1 MLPLTKG
8 ADRCVEP
15 TSSRER
21 CSATCR
27 SRSGCRRTIR
37 CGRFAGSPTARS
49 SASRRGSAR
58 LYVKFGRPSI
68 PPEKLL
74 RALLLQALYTIRSER
89 QLIEQIEYNLLFRW
103 FVGLG
108 MDDAVWAPTTFTK
121 NRDRLLDGDIAAA
134 FFDAVLIHADT
145 ERLLSDEHFTVDGT
159 LLEAW
164 ASQKSF
170 RPRDQD
176 PPANGGG
183 NPDREF
189 PWPAADERDASVHDG
204 SRRAAVQESARPRS
218 PSRLLG
224 PCADGASV
232 GTDCADDGDAG
243 RRLRRTRCSGRDGR
257 AHPGTPADHGG
268 RRQRLRHARLVAG
281 LRAMHV
287 TPHVAQHTT
296 GRRSAIDARTT
307 RHPGYAI
314 SQQKRKLVEQGFGW
328 MKTIGGLRKLR
339 HRSGALVEW
348 IFTFTAA
355 AYNIVRLRRLLEEHC
370 MRLAPAARD
379 SASRAN
385 PATRVTH
392 APAENVTMELTIS
405 AAC

>member
-1 MLPLTKG
+1 MFSYVSLEERVPPDHPLRAIRRIT
-8 ADRCVEP
+8 DRAL
-15 TSSRER
+15 ER
-21 CSATCR
+21 
-27 SRSGCRRTIR
+27 I
-37 CGRFAGSPTARS
+37 SP
-49 SASRRGSAR
+49 R
-58 LYVKFGRPSI
+58 LGTLYIKFGRPSI

-134 FFDAVLIHADT
+134 FFDAVLLHADM

-176 PPANGGG
+176 PPAAGGGG
-183 NPDREF
+183 NTTANFHGQRRTNATHQSTTDPDARLYKKARGREARLGYLGHVLMEHRSGLIVKSMVT
-189 PWPAADERDASVHDG
+189 PADGHGERDAAVVMVEDVHG
-204 SRRAAVQESARPRS
+204 CHRITVAADKAY
-218 PSRLLG
+218 
-224 PCADGASV
+224 D
-232 GTDCADDGDAG
+232 THD
-243 RRLRRTRCSGRDGR
+243 
-257 AHPGTPADHGG
+257 
-268 RRQRLRHARLVAG
+268 LVAG

-296 GRRSAIDARTT
+296 RRRSAIDARTT
-307 RHPGYAI
+307 RHAGYTI
-314 SQQKRKLVEQGFGW
+314 SQRKRKLVEQGFGW

-339 HRSGALVEW
+339 HRGGLLVGW

-355 AYNIVRLRRLLEEHC
+355 AYNIVRLRRLLE
-370 MRLAPAARD
+370 APA
-379 SASRAN
+379 
-385 PATRVTH
+385 
-392 APAENVTMELTIS
+392 
-405 AAC
+405 

>member
-1 MLPLTKG
+1 MRG
-8 ADRCVEP
+8 ADEQPGSMFSYVSLE
-15 TSSRER
+15 ER
-21 CSATCR
+21 VPQDHPLRA
-27 SRSGCRRTIR
+27 IR
-37 CGRFAGSPTARS
+37 QITDRALDRLSIQFDT
-49 SASRRGSAR
+49 

-134 FFDAVLIHADT
+134 FFDAVLLHADT

-176 PPANGGG
+176 RPAGGGG
-183 NPDREF
+183 NPTVDFHGQRRRNATHQSTTDPDARLYKKAHGREARLGYLGHVLMEHRSGLIVKTRVT
-189 PWPAADERDASVHDG
+189 PADGHGERDAAIVM
-204 SRRAAVQESARPRS
+204 AAGVPGQHRITVA
-218 PSRLLG
+218 
-224 PCADGASV
+224 ADKAYDTRDFV
-232 GTDCADDGDAG
+232 TC
-243 RRLRRTRCSGRDGR
+243 LR
-257 AHPGTPADHGG
+257 
-268 RRQRLRHARLVAG
+268 G
-281 LRAMHV
+281 LHI
-287 TPHVAQHTT
+287 TPHIAQHTT

-339 HRSGALVEW
+339 HRGGPLVEW
-348 IFTFTAA
+348 VFTFTAA
-355 AYNIVRLRRLLEEHC
+355 AYNIVRLRRLLQ
-370 MRLAPAARD
+370 
-379 SASRAN
+379 
-385 PATRVTH
+385 AT
-392 APAENVTMELTIS
+392 A
-405 AAC
+405 